1 MPRQNVTAIP
11 AIKKKVIL
19 DISRVLGSEEYRGAE
34 LQLVTANGII
44 KGRPLNADINMRN
57 KKLLGQ
63 LETILRGYQNDYG
76 FSINDLFPGN
86 DGYITLE
93 DVQVIPPYGTIV
105 QYDTLIVFI
114 DQIIAMTYELDRIR

>member
-1 MPRQNVTAIP
+1 MPRQNTNAIP
-11 AIKKKVIL
+11 AIKKKIIL

-114 DQIIAMTYELDRIR
+114 DQIIAMTYELDRIK

>member
-1 MPRQNVTAIP
+1 MQFLQLR
-11 AIKKKVIL
+11 KKL
-19 DISRVLGSEEYRGAE
+19 SLISAE
-34 LQLVTANGII
+34 LQLITANGII

-114 DQIIAMTYELDRIR
+114 DQIIAMTYELDRIK

>member
-1 MPRQNVTAIP
+1 MPRQNTNAIP
-11 AIKKKVIL
+11 AIKKKIIL

-93 DVQVIPPYGTIV
+93 DVQIIPPYGTIV

-114 DQIIAMTYELDRIR
+114 DQIIAMTYELDRIK

>member
-1 MPRQNVTAIP
+1 MPRQNVSTIP
-11 AIKKKVIL
+11 AIKKKIIL